1 MRNPDFAI
9 WRFGDL
15 VNGPA
20 VCARGLD
27 IDSPVVAVTISLRG
41 FKPATR
47 IGSTPRRLVLCAIL
61 CLLVV
66 SKAWGGGFDRAVEAA
81 LPRVVKLYGL
91 GVGTQAGYGSGVLVS
106 ADGLVLT
113 VFSLLIDSDHIRAV
127 TSDGTVFGAE
137 VVHRDAQRQIALIRL
152 KPAREVPTPSSA
164 PGDRPAPPDEPPPGE
179 PSPERNDA
187 IGPLPYFDATC
198 ENSGNENSGDGRIA
212 PCLGFLQ
219 PGDWVVAA
227 GNSFKVADGMEP
239 VSVFHGVFSARMRL
253 DARRKV
259 KDFPYHGEVLAI
271 DAVTS
276 NPGAPGSAVVDIEG
290 RFVGMV
296 GRVVISNRTHTHFNY
311 AIPRDVL
318 VEFLREASDPAT
330 RAQARSVRTSNDE
343 GESAVV
349 DVGIRIT
356 RTGYRELPP
365 FVERVR
371 HGSPAA
377 RAGVQ
382 KDDLILSINNAN
394 VGDVREFDRRWRML
408 KHGEPIDLVIRR
420 GRRIMNVRIESEKPQ

>member
-1 MRNPDFAI
+1 M
-9 WRFGDL
+9 L
-15 VNGPA
+15 
-20 VCARGLD
+20 C
-27 IDSPVVAVTISLRG
+27 
-41 FKPATR
+41 
-47 IGSTPRRLVLCAIL
+47 VLC
-61 CLLVV
+61 V
-66 SKAWGGGFDRAVEAA
+66 SRVWGGGFDRAVETV

-113 VFSLLIDSDHIRAV
+113 VFSLLIDSDNIRAV
-127 TSDGTVFGAE
+127 TSDGTVYGAD
-137 VVHRDAQRQIALIRL
+137 VVYRDPARQLALLRL
-152 KPAREVPTPSSA
+152 KPAAGDATLSGSTSVGATL
-164 PGDRPAPPDEPPPGE
+164 PGDHSGE
-179 PSPERNDA
+179 KSDDA
-187 IGPLPYFDATC
+187 IGPLPYFDVTC
-198 ENSGNENSGDGRIA
+198 VDSGGQNESGDEEA
-212 PCLGFLQ
+212 SCLGFLK

-227 GNSFKVADGMEP
+227 GNSFKVADGMEA

-271 DAVTS
+271 DAITS
-276 NPGAPGSAVVDIEG
+276 NPGAPGSAVVDVEG
-290 RFVGMV
+290 RFVGMI

-311 AIPRDVL
+311 AVPREVL
-318 VEFLREASDPAT
+318 WDSLREAADPSARAAT
-330 RAQARSVRTSNDE
+330 RLTRRSKDD
-343 GESAVV
+343 GESAAV

-371 HGSPAA
+371 GGSPAE

-394 VGDVREFDRRWRML
+394 VGEVREFDERWRML
-408 KHGEPIDLVIRR
+408 KAGESIDLVIRR
-420 GRRIMNVRIESEKPQ
+420 GRRIMNVRIESERPQ